1 MVRHTQEYLVRLM
14 AACKEPCTYSHCV
27 FATATTPDLAQ
38 LLKFK
43 YRDDDGDLEEMEVIP
58 MVSKRWKIFGVGGL
72 GMKDFKVDSCKC
84 DNDID
89 SCCSLLQMFL
99 QNGSKKFREPKWSS
113 VIQAMRDTDFNALA
127 TELEKAL
134 THMKK

>member
-1 MVRHTQEYLVRLM
+1 M
-14 AACKEPCTYSHCV
+14 
-27 FATATTPDLAQ
+27 FATDTKLDLGQ

-58 MVSKRWKIFGVGGL
+58 MVAKRWKIFGVGGL

-84 DNDID
+84 DNDND
-89 SCCSLLQMFL
+89 SCYSVFQMFL

-113 VIQAMRDTDFNALA
+113 VIQAMRDSDFNALA

-134 THMKK
+134 TRMSDN

>member
-1 MVRHTQEYLVRLM
+1 M
-14 AACKEPCTYSHCV
+14 AACKEPCIYSRCV
-27 FATATTPDLAQ
+27 FATDTKPDLAQ

-72 GMKDFKVDSCKC
+72 GIKDFKVDSCKC
-84 DNDID
+84 DNDTD
-89 SCCSLLQMFL
+89 SCYSLLQMFL

-113 VIQAMRDTDFNALA
+113 VIQAMRDSDFNALA

-134 THMKK
+134 THISDLKK

>member
-1 MVRHTQEYLVRLM
+1 M
-14 AACKEPCTYSHCV
+14 AACKESCIYSHCV
-27 FATATTPDLAQ
+27 FVTDTKPDLAQ

-72 GMKDFKVDSCKC
+72 GIKDFKVDSCKC
-84 DNDID
+84 DNDTD
-89 SCCSLLQMFL
+89 SCYSLLQMFL

-113 VIQAMRDTDFNALA
+113 VIQAMRDSDFNALA

-134 THMKK
+134 THTSDLKK